1 MEALDVDVGATSDR
15 DEAVPELGEL
25 AWEWAGVAG
34 EGMERRDAIDKH
46 SDGDDGDIDRNEEA
60 QGCSDDGGAS

>member
-1 MEALDVDVGATSDR
+1 MMRYLSFWEKVAFG
-15 DEAVPELGEL
+15 GEPK
-25 AWEWAGVAG
+25 ANSEEEFGDGGG
-34 EGMERRDAIDKH
+34 EGVERRDAIDKY